1 MTRWAVE
8 ITAVAPLA
16 LVYDG
21 LHGASLTRLAP
32 PRNTKDRD
40 HPQPKLTTVNRHKS
54 QAKH

>member
-21 LHGASLTRLAP
+21 LHGASLKRLAP

-40 HPQPKLTTVNRHKS
+40 HQQPKLTTANRHKS
-54 QAKH
+54 QTKH